1 MDINK
6 LMEQAQAM
14 QKKMEKAN
22 QEITEAEYEGQASN
36 GLVKVII
43 DGNNRIKSI
52 NIDPSIINVDDKEM
66 IEDLIMIAVNEA
78 TSKLEQTRNEK
89 MTSLTGGMKIPG
101 M

>member
-22 QEITEAEYEGQASN
+22 QEIVDAEYTGEASG
-36 GLVKVII
+36 GLVKVTI
-43 DGNNRIKSI
+43 DGNNKLKSV
-52 NIDPSIINVDDKEM
+52 NISPEIINVDDKEM
-66 IEDLIMIAVNEA
+66 MESLIIIAVNDA
-78 TSKLEQTRNEK
+78 TSKLEKTRNDK
-89 MTSLTGGMKIPG
+89 MSALTGGMKIPG